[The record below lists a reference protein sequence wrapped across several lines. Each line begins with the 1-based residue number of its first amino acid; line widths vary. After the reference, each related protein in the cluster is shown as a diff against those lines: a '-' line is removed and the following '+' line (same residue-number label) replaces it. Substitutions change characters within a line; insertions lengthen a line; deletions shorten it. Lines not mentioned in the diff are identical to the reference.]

1 MVTPPDETTAD
12 PYAVI
17 AALRQRLAACSV
29 ERDTALAREAALSAT
44 LATHT
49 AELTE
54 RKTEFDERIE
64 HQAATIDVLRA
75 MSASPGDA
83 QPVFDLIVRRAQE
96 LCNGAVAALWEYD
109 GQLVHFRRNPAAHRT
124 GCAAGLQDTVSDGA
138 DAHYQLAPRSAAE
151 ADHSRPRYGR

>member
-17 AALRQRLAACSV
+17 AALRQQLAECSV

-96 LCNGAVAALWEYD
+96 LCNGAVAALLEYD
-109 GQLVHFRRNPAAHRT
+109 GQLVHFRSEHGSRQHI
-124 GCAAGLQDTVSDGA
+124 
-138 DAHYQLAPRSAAE
+138 APSLTQTYKNQY
-151 ADHSRPRYGR
+151 PM